1 MLEKAVETSILFDYY
16 GGLLTEKQRQIM
28 ELRFAEDLSLAEIAE
43 QLSISRQ
50 AVHDAIQRTTQQL
63 FDYEDKLGLLK
74 IRHLRHNKLQILE
87 SQLREQ
93 GCLSEGIGQLINELM
108 D

>member
-1 MLEKAVETSILFDYY
+1 MLEKAVETGMLYDYY
-16 GGLLTEKQRQIM
+16 SGLLTDKQRQIM
-28 ELRFAEDLSLAEIAE
+28 ELRLVEDLSLAEIAE

-63 FDYEDKLGLLK
+63 FDYEDKLGLVK
-74 IRHLRHNKLQILE
+74 IGHLRNAKLQVLE
-87 SQLREQ
+87 SRLREK
-93 GCLSEGIGQLINELM
+93 GCLSEDVGKLITELM